1 MDHAAKRKRALAKQT
16 QTTALQDKRMQL
28 QFVGSGD
35 AFGSGGRFH
44 TCFHVTGGAGAG
56 AANFLIDCGA
66 SSLIAMKRLGIDSNA
81 IDLILL
87 SHFHADHCG
96 GVPFFMLD
104 AQFVAKRTRPLAIA
118 GPAPLEASFHRLMDA
133 AYAGSSR
140 WERKFEL
147 SLVELAP
154 QTAWRFNTIEVL
166 PALVRH
172 SEANAC
178 YGYRIALDAK
188 VVAYSGDT
196 EWTDSLIGLARDA
209 DLFVSEACTYDQPL
223 PMHLA
228 YRQLVENLSELRP
241 RRLIITH
248 MGDDMLAR
256 RGAIA
261 HETAEDGLIVK
272 I

>member
-104 AQFVAKRTRPLAIA
+104 AQFVAKRTRPLVIA

-196 EWTDSLIGLARDA
+196 EWTDNLIGLARDA

-228 YRQLVENLSELRP
+228 YRQLVENLPELRP
-241 RRLIITH
+241 KRLIITH
-248 MGDDMLAR
+248 MGEDMLAR